1 MFRAITS
8 KTLTS
13 ASLRLVAKRAVL
25 IQRNGLSLS
34 AVKHDPEA
42 PQSKLDEIFPLVE
55 DFPSHHIGPRK
66 WEAKAMLNELGYNV
80 SSVARNGYF
89 VECSVT
95 KPIIGILFYRTLMN
109 SLMLQFQKISD

>member
-13 ASLRLVAKRAVL
+13 ASSRLVAKRSVL
-25 IQRNGLSLS
+25 VHRNSLSLS

-89 VECSVT
+89 VPEYDS
-95 KPIIGILFYRTLMN
+95 PNNFFRALALTLTPKN
-109 SLMLQFQKISD
+109 LGP

>member
-13 ASLRLVAKRAVL
+13 ASSRLVAKRAVL
-25 IQRNGLSLS
+25 IQRNSLSLS
-34 AVKHDPEA
+34 AVKYDPEA

-80 SSVARNGYF
+80 SSVARNGFF
-89 VECSVT
+89 VEFSGTNFGYFIT
-95 KPIIGILFYRTLMN
+95 K
-109 SLMLQFQKISD
+109 